1 MTALA
6 FGHVLRIKPYSTVD
20 FRFQNFFLGE
30 QMEYDGASYQF
41 VPFGFSGVTVNR
53 TGDGLEATLVFP
65 NNDATRA
72 QTPSSVP
79 ACLHC
84 NACRLSQAPSARVAS
99 PRHCGREGD
108 EACVEGPITKLRF
121 QWDAPFERYARNGP
135 HGRRCGV

>member
-72 QTPSSVP
+72 WAVSAIDDRSSKLDTS
-79 ACLHC
+79 LH
-84 NACRLSQAPSARVAS
+84 NIMLYLTISLALFLLKQLMMNLLIF
-99 PRHCGREGD
+99 GMWL
-108 EACVEGPITKLRF
+108 T
-121 QWDAPFERYARNGP
+121 
-135 HGRRCGV
+135 